1 MSDFQKKFDP
11 KPIKS
16 VLQDIVGQ
24 KSLKKG
30 VQNVRICNSWGEIVG
45 ENVMKYTDEARFSH
59 NILYV
64 KIHSAPLKME
74 LNYGIENLKQKLNN
88 HLGLEVIQKIVL
100 I

>member
-30 VQNVRICNSWGEIVG
+30 VQNVRICNSIGIKD
-45 ENVMKYTDEARFSH
+45 ML
-59 NILYV
+59 LYQGV
-64 KIHSAPLKME
+64 LAFEYFTNTKAD
-74 LNYGIENLKQKLNN
+74 ENLIEAMRK
-88 HLGLEVIQKIVL
+88 GLKAE
-100 I
+100 

>member
-1 MSDFQKKFDP
+1 
-11 KPIKS
+11 
-16 VLQDIVGQ
+16 
-24 KSLKKG
+24 
-30 VQNVRICNSWGEIVG
+30 
-45 ENVMKYTDEARFSH
+45 MKYTDEVRFSH